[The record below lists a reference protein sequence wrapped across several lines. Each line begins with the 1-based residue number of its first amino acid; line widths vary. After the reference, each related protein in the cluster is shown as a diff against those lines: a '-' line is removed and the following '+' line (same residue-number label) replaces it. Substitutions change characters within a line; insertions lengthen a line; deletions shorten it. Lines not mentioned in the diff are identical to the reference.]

1 MSVKPA
7 HHSERWTNQESSIG
21 IVLHTNIPDP
31 KNGGKLKIGIT
42 GDTRYEEGIGREYR
56 DVQVLLLN
64 IGSVEKEE
72 GKFLHQHLGMLGSI
86 NLLKE
91 ARLGKPLLAILTEF
105 GEEFSGKREIIS
117 RIIENWA
124 QPMSGGKSRELKVI
138 PADVHLEVRL
148 TDLNIL
154 ETDTNVFFPYNMI
167 QIDESDPEILNY
179 KLND

>member
-1 MSVKPA
+1 
-7 HHSERWTNQESSIG
+7 
-21 IVLHTNIPDP
+21 
-31 KNGGKLKIGIT
+31 
-42 GDTRYEEGIGREYR
+42 
-56 DVQVLLLN
+56 
-64 IGSVEKEE
+64 
-72 GKFLHQHLGMLGSI
+72 MLGSI

-124 QPMSGGKSRELKVI
+124 QPMGNNRARDLKVI

-148 TDLNIL
+148 DDLNVR

-167 QIDESDPEILNY
+167 EIDESDPEILKY
-179 KLND
+179 KFNG